1 MITYWSVTSS
11 WSILL
16 SLSRV
21 SEDSRLWCVFI
32 PTAHLPLTLTSVL
45 LSSAV
50 TVCVYPTF
58 IFEHEV
64 TGLSFHTQLSTLA
77 ANWRKEL
84 LTPLLASNLFLVC
97 ICEFRSWLQ
106 KLGALSCEWLLMF
119 GGILWLLIALGGFKR
134 AGYVCLYSRKSFTWL
149 CENVT
154 ENLLQSDVEY
164 YCLTVIA
171 ACGVSNLI
179 SNFLFYLFHSNRSF
193 YLSAFKSDRR
203 KDFICR
209 AHFLIPN

>member
-64 TGLSFHTQLSTLA
+64 TGLSFHTQLFTLA

-84 LTPLLASNLFLVC
+84 LTPLFASNLFLVC

-119 GGILWLLIALGGFKR
+119 GGILWLLVALGGFKGPVMFVCV
-134 AGYVCLYSRKSFTWL
+134 AESLLHDYVRT
-149 CENVT
+149 
-154 ENLLQSDVEY
+154 LL
-164 YCLTVIA
+164 
-171 ACGVSNLI
+171 
-179 SNFLFYLFHSNRSF
+179 R
-193 YLSAFKSDRR
+193 
-203 KDFICR
+203 ICFNQMWNIIVLLLLLPV
-209 AHFLIPN
+209 ASPI